1 MSTDAPLFYACLT
14 EPVGP
19 DAAEAISTH
28 FEAHKA
34 WLKEHED
41 DIFIAGPLLSD
52 SLEYVGRGLIILRA
66 ESLDAARGI
75 AESDPMHSSGTRT
88 FRVAPWRLHEGCVN
102 ARLTLSDRSHRL
114 Y

>member
-1 MSTDAPLFYACLT
+1 MTEPPLFYACFT
-14 EPVGP
+14 EPAGSESG
-19 DAAEAISTH
+19 EAIPKH

-52 SLEYVGRGLIILRA
+52 SLEYVGKGLIVLRA
-66 ESLDAARGI
+66 ESVEAARKI
-75 AESDPMHSSGTRT
+75 AAADPMHSSGART
-88 FRVAPWRLHEGCVN
+88 FQVVPWRLHEGTIN
-102 ARLTLSDRSHRL
+102 ARITLSDRSIGL